1 MTANPTVTRR
11 NFLLGAALC
20 ATMLSGCNQGDGGQ
34 AAAEDQPAA
43 APAAGGNVLVAYY
56 SAQGHTAAVAQTIA
70 DELGADL
77 FKVTPTEPY
86 SDNDLDW
93 TDDSSRVTRE
103 HEDESLRDVELTQV
117 TPDGWENYDT
127 VLVGYPIWWGI
138 AAWPIDNFISG
149 NDWDGKTVL
158 PFCTSSS
165 SSLGRSGELLAEAA
179 GSGESGCFNSASLNL
194 GSPGVLHGNRTLLLQ
209 TPEGQIEP
217 SHSVAAGLDYP
228 GVGPEHAYLKKT
240 GRAKYGMV
248 RDGRALAAFER
259 LSQTEGILPALESS
273 HALAWVF
280 DHPQELPAGGNVI
293 VNLSGRGDKD
303 MDIIKQYLGNKYHM
317 PEESED

>member
-20 ATMLSGCNQGDGGQ
+20 ATMLSGCSQGDGDQ
-34 AAAEDQPAA
+34 AAAEDQPSA

-77 FKVTPTEPY
+77 FEVTPTEPY
-86 SDNDLDW
+86 SDDDLDW
-93 TDDSSRVTRE
+93 TDDNSRVTRE

-117 TPDGWENYDT
+117 TPNGWENYDT

-149 NDWDGKTVL
+149 NDWDGKTVV

-165 SSLGRSGELLAEAA
+165 SGLGQSGELLAEAA
-179 GSGESGCFNSASLNL
+179 GSGEW
-194 GSPGVLHGNRTLLLQ
+194 Q
-209 TPEGQIEP
+209 EGQRFSSSADE
-217 SHSVAAGLDYP
+217 SGVRDWVAGL
-228 GVGPEHAYLKKT
+228 G
-240 GRAKYGMV
+240 
-248 RDGRALAAFER
+248 LA
-259 LSQTEGILPALESS
+259 
-273 HALAWVF
+273 
-280 DHPQELPAGGNVI
+280 
-293 VNLSGRGDKD
+293 
-303 MDIIKQYLGNKYHM
+303 
-317 PEESED
+317 